1 MISSESQTGKLPVT
15 TTRIRPYSGWE
26 AIDFKELRDYRD
38 LFYFLVLRDIKV
50 LYAQTILGFAWAI
63 INPLVQIVIFT
74 IIFGSVA
81 KISTDGIP
89 YVLFSTV
96 AIIPWTY
103 MSEAMSASSQSLV
116 QDQGMLGKVYF
127 PRMIYPLTP
136 IVAKLLDFLI
146 SLLIL
151 TVVMFYYRV
160 SPSWSLLVLPLL
172 VLMMVCIPAGI
183 GMWLSALAIRFRDV
197 KFAMPFVVRM
207 LIYSAPILY
216 SASSI
221 PETYRLFYSLNPI
234 VGVIEGFRACLLG
247 TPIPWLY
254 VLPGIVTAVLLFV
267 SGAMYFRRMERVFV
281 DVI

>member
-1 MISSESQTGKLPVT
+1 MDEKVQVEASHVT
-15 TTRIRPYSGWE
+15 VIQPYRGWE
-26 AIDFKELRDYRD
+26 AINFKELREYRD

-63 INPLVQIVIFT
+63 INPLAQIVIFSV
-74 IIFGSVA
+74 IFGRVA
-81 KISTDGIP
+81 KIPTDGIP

-103 MSEAMSASSQSLV
+103 MSEAMSASSQRLV
-116 QDQGMLGKVYF
+116 QDQNMLGKVFF
-127 PRMIYPLTP
+127 PRIIFPLTP
-136 IVAKLLDFLI
+136 ILAKLLDFTI

-151 TVVMFYYRV
+151 AVVMIYYRIA
-160 SPSWSLLVLPLL
+160 PTWNLLLLPAL
-172 VLMMVCIPAGI
+172 VLMMICIPAGM

-197 KFAMPFVVRM
+197 KFAMPFVISM

-221 PETYRLFYSLNPI
+221 SEAHRLFYSLNPI
-234 VGVIEGFRACLLG
+234 VGVVEGFRACLLG
-247 TPIPWLY
+247 TPIPWQY
-254 VLPGIVTAVLLFV
+254 ILPGAITALLLLF
-267 SGAMYFRRMERVFV
+267 SGAVYFRRMERVFV